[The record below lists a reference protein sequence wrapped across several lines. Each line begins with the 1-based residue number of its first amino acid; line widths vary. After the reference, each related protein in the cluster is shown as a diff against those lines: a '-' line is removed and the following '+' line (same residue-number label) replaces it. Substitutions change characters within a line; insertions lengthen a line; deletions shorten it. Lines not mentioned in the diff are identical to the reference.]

1 MIERQEIHKF
11 RMTKSMFTCGWD
23 NTEFLATLKCMG
35 DEPSEKILHLDKVL
49 QTHIIYAL
57 SKIFTILVNQQVR
70 PLKPR

>member
-35 DEPSEKILHLDKVL
+35 DEPSERILHLDKV
-49 QTHIIYAL
+49 Y
-57 SKIFTILVNQQVR
+57 
-70 PLKPR
+70 KPI